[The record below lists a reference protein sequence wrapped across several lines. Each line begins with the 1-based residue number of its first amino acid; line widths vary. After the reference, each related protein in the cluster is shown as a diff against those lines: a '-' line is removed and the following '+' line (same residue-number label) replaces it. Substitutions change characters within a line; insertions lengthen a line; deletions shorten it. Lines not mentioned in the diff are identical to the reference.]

1 MSFESLGL
9 APFLLRAL
17 AEQGYENPT
26 PIQQQAIPLA
36 LAGRDL
42 LAGAQTG
49 TGKTAAFGLPLLQHL
64 GTASQEVRAGPRKPR
79 ALILAPTRE
88 LATQVH
94 DSLRGYS
101 KYLRIPSAC
110 IYGGVG
116 MGNQLD
122 ILRRGVDLLVACPG
136 RLIDHLERRSVDLSG
151 IEVLILDEADRML
164 DMGFLPSIKR
174 ILAKLPKQN
183 RQTLLF
189 SATFEDNIRQ
199 LALEFMRNPEQ
210 IQVTP
215 KNTVAETIT
224 HRVHPVDAG
233 RKRDLLLH
241 LLAQDSREQTL
252 VFART
257 KHGSDKLATF
267 LEKSGIKTAAIH
279 GNKSQGQRLR
289 ALGDFKAG
297 RVTVLVATDIAARGI
312 DINELPKVINF
323 DLPMVAE
330 DYVHRIGRT
339 GRNGATGQA
348 ISLVAQDEVKL
359 LRAIVRLLGRDM
371 DIRDVPGFELQT
383 PIRWG
388 NSAPGKAEHDTG
400 ERAPRK
406 SHARRPHGDA
416 PRHAHAGPKKA
427 GGGRRDGENRR
438 GRAGFHGG
446 LLHCGGHTNAAPG
459 VWRQRHPG
467 CAGGDAPATPRG
479 GLLPARRRQY
489 RLCRAETAARS
500 QRAGHPVIRRGSHL
514 PGDQTDTHASGGTA
528 GGISLQPGRAFCTG
542 GLRSQRG
549 DDRDRVD

>member
-17 AEQGYENPT
+17 SEQGYENPT
-26 PIQQQAIPLA
+26 PIQEQAIPLA

-64 GTASQEVRAGPRKPR
+64 GTASQEVRTGGPRKPR

-151 IEVLILDEADRML
+151 IEVLVLDEADRML

-215 KNTVAETIT
+215 KNTVAETIA
-224 HRVHPVDAG
+224 HRVHPVDAA

-241 LLAQDSREQTL
+241 LLAQDSRQQTL

-339 GRNGATGQA
+339 GRNGATGEA
-348 ISLVAQDEVKL
+348 VSLVSQDEVKL

-371 DIRDVPGFELQT
+371 EIRDVAGYEPQV

-388 NSAPGKAEHDTG
+388 NSAPGKAEQPGG

-406 SHARRPHGDA
+406 HQRRPHGEA
-416 PRHAHAGPKKA
+416 PRSAHAGPKKP
-427 GGGRRDGENRR
+427 GGGRRDG
-438 GRAGFHGG
+438 
-446 LLHCGGHTNAAPG
+446 APG
-459 VWRQRHPG
+459 Q
-467 CAGGDAPATPRG
+467 
-479 GLLPARRRQY
+479 
-489 RLCRAETAARS
+489 
-500 QRAGHPVIRRGSHL
+500 QRAGQGQRRGGSGN
-514 PGDQTDTHASGGTA
+514 PGGGRGRGQGGNGGGNRA
-528 GGISLQPGRAFCTG
+528 G
-542 GLRSQRG
+542 
-549 DDRDRVD
+549 

>member
-64 GTASQEVRAGPRKPR
+64 GTASQEVRSGPRKPR

-136 RLIDHLERRSVDLSG
+136 RLIDHLERRSIDLSG
-151 IEVLILDEADRML
+151 IELLVLDEADRML

-215 KNTVAETIT
+215 KNT
-224 HRVHPVDAG
+224 PC
-233 RKRDLLLH
+233 
-241 LLAQDSREQTL
+241 TL
-252 VFART
+252 R
-257 KHGSDKLATF
+257 
-267 LEKSGIKTAAIH
+267 
-279 GNKSQGQRLR
+279 
-289 ALGDFKAG
+289 
-297 RVTVLVATDIAARGI
+297 
-312 DINELPKVINF
+312 
-323 DLPMVAE
+323 
-330 DYVHRIGRT
+330 
-339 GRNGATGQA
+339 
-348 ISLVAQDEVKL
+348 
-359 LRAIVRLLGRDM
+359 
-371 DIRDVPGFELQT
+371 
-383 PIRWG
+383 
-388 NSAPGKAEHDTG
+388 
-400 ERAPRK
+400 
-406 SHARRPHGDA
+406 
-416 PRHAHAGPKKA
+416 
-427 GGGRRDGENRR
+427 
-438 GRAGFHGG
+438 
-446 LLHCGGHTNAAPG
+446 
-459 VWRQRHPG
+459 
-467 CAGGDAPATPRG
+467 
-479 GLLPARRRQY
+479 
-489 RLCRAETAARS
+489 
-500 QRAGHPVIRRGSHL
+500 
-514 PGDQTDTHASGGTA
+514 
-528 GGISLQPGRAFCTG
+528 
-542 GLRSQRG
+542 
-549 DDRDRVD
+549 

>member
-17 AEQGYENPT
+17 AEQGYETPT
-26 PIQQQAIPLA
+26 PIQQQAIPLV
-36 LAGRDL
+36 LEGHDL

-64 GTASQEVRAGPRKPR
+64 GTSPQAVNGPRKPR
-79 ALILAPTRE
+79 ALILTPTRE

-101 KYLRIPSAC
+101 KYLRIPSAV

-122 ILRRGVDLLVACPG
+122 ALRRGVDLLIACPG
-136 RLIDHLERRSVDLSG
+136 RLIDHIERRSVDLSG

-174 ILAKLPKQN
+174 ILGKLPRQN

-189 SATFEDNIRQ
+189 SATFEENIKQ
-199 LALEFMRNPEQ
+199 LALEFMRNPMQ
-210 IQVTP
+210 VQVTP
-215 KNTVAETIT
+215 SNTVAESIT
-224 HRVHPVDAG
+224 HRVHPVDGA

-257 KHGSDKLATF
+257 KHGSDKLALF

-279 GNKSQGQRLR
+279 GNKSQGQRMR
-289 ALGDFKAG
+289 ALSDFKAG

-312 DINELPKVINF
+312 DIDQLPKVINY

-339 GRNGATGQA
+339 GRNGSTGEA
-348 ISLVAQDEVKL
+348 ISLVAQDEAKL
-359 LRAIVRLLGRDM
+359 LRQIVRMLGRDVE
-371 DIRDVPGFELQT
+371 IRDVPGYEPQT

-388 NSAPGKAEHDTG
+388 NSAPGRAEQPGG

-406 SHARRPHGDA
+406 SHARRPHGEA
-416 PRHAHAGPKKA
+416 PRHAHAGPKKPGGQRNGGPRQANA
-427 GGGRRDGENRR
+427 GTGAGRRDG
-438 GRAGFHGG
+438 G
-446 LLHCGGHTNAAPG
+446 
-459 VWRQRHPG
+459 
-467 CAGGDAPATPRG
+467 RG
-479 GLLPARRRQY
+479 GNGRPAN
-489 RLCRAETAARS
+489 
-500 QRAGHPVIRRGSHL
+500 RG
-514 PGDQTDTHASGGTA
+514 
-528 GGISLQPGRAFCTG
+528 
-542 GLRSQRG
+542 
-549 DDRDRVD
+549 V

>member
-1 MSFESLGL
+1 MSFENLGL

-36 LAGRDL
+36 LDGHDL

-64 GTASQEVRAGPRKPR
+64 GTAPQSVGNGPRKPR

-122 ILRRGVDLLVACPG
+122 VLRRGVDLLVACPG

-151 IEVLILDEADRML
+151 IEILVLDEADRML

-174 ILAKLPKQN
+174 ILAKLPRQN

-189 SATFEDNIRQ
+189 SATFEESIKQ
-199 LALEFMRNPEQ
+199 LALEFMHEPKQ

-215 KNTVAETIT
+215 QNTVAETIT
-224 HRVHPVDAG
+224 HRVHPVDGG
-233 RKRDLLLH
+233 RKRELLLH
-241 LLAQDSREQTL
+241 LLAQDSRVQTL

-289 ALGDFKAG
+289 ALADFKAG

-312 DINELPKVINF
+312 DINELPKVINY
-323 DLPMVAE
+323 DLPMVPE

-339 GRNGATGQA
+339 GRNGSTGEA
-348 ISLVAQDEVKL
+348 ISLVAQDEAKL
-359 LRAIVRLLGRDM
+359 LRQIVRLLDRDM
-371 DIRDVPGFELQT
+371 DIRDVPGFELQV

-388 NSAPGKAEHDTG
+388 NSAPGKAEQPGGHK
-400 ERAPRK
+400 APRRGNGG
-406 SHARRPHGDA
+406 HGPRRGNNDA
-416 PRHAHAGPKKA
+416 PRGGRGGQNKPAGQRNGGNGQQRRDGHPGGGQRR
-427 GGGRRDGENRR
+427 GGGRGQ
-438 GRAGFHGG
+438 GG
-446 LLHCGGHTNAAPG
+446 QSRTSA
-459 VWRQRHPG
+459 
-467 CAGGDAPATPRG
+467 
-479 GLLPARRRQY
+479 
-489 RLCRAETAARS
+489 
-500 QRAGHPVIRRGSHL
+500 
-514 PGDQTDTHASGGTA
+514 
-528 GGISLQPGRAFCTG
+528 
-542 GLRSQRG
+542 
-549 DDRDRVD
+549 

>member
-1 MSFESLGL
+1 MSFEDLGL

-26 PIQQQAIPLA
+26 PIQQQAIPLV
-36 LAGRDL
+36 LQGHDL

-64 GTASQEVRAGPRKPR
+64 ATSAQEVRSGPRRPR
-79 ALILAPTRE
+79 ALILTPTRE

-101 KYLRIPSAC
+101 KYLRIPSTC

-122 ILRRGVDLLVACPG
+122 VLRRGVDLLVACPG
-136 RLIDHLERRSVDLSG
+136 RLIDHLERRSIDLSG
-151 IEVLILDEADRML
+151 IEVLVLDEADRML

-189 SATFEDNIRQ
+189 SATFADPIKQ
-199 LALEFMRNPEQ
+199 LALEFMRNPREVM
-210 IQVTP
+210 VTP
-215 KNTVAETIT
+215 RNTVAETIA

-233 RKRDLLLH
+233 RKRELLLH
-241 LLAQDSREQTL
+241 LLSADSREQTL
-252 VFART
+252 VFAKT

-267 LEKSGIKTAAIH
+267 LDKSGIKTAAIH
-279 GNKSQGQRLR
+279 GNKSQSQRLR

-312 DINELPKVINF
+312 DINELPKVINY

-339 GRNGATGQA
+339 GRNGASGQA
-348 ISLVAQDEVKL
+348 VSLVAQEDAKY
-359 LRAIVRLLGRDM
+359 LRQIVRLLDRDM
-371 DIRDVPGFELQT
+371 DIRDVPGFEPHT

-388 NSAPGKAEHDTG
+388 NSAPGKAEQPGG
-400 ERAPRK
+400 ERPPRRGNGG
-406 SHARRPHGDA
+406 HGPRRSNGDA
-416 PRHAHAGPKKA
+416 PRGGRGGQQKPGGQRNAGSGQQRRDGHPGGGQRR
-427 GGGRRDGENRR
+427 GGGRGQSR
-438 GRAGFHGG
+438 
-446 LLHCGGHTNAAPG
+446 T
-459 VWRQRHPG
+459 
-467 CAGGDAPATPRG
+467 
-479 GLLPARRRQY
+479 
-489 RLCRAETAARS
+489 TA
-500 QRAGHPVIRRGSHL
+500 
-514 PGDQTDTHASGGTA
+514 
-528 GGISLQPGRAFCTG
+528 
-542 GLRSQRG
+542 
-549 DDRDRVD
+549 

>member
-1 MSFESLGL
+1 MSFEDLGL

-17 AEQGYENPT
+17 AEQGYETPT
-26 PIQQQAIPLA
+26 PIQQQAIPLV
-36 LAGRDL
+36 LEGHDL

-64 GTASQEVRAGPRKPR
+64 ATSAQEVRSGPRRPR
-79 ALILAPTRE
+79 ALILTPTRE

-101 KYLRIPSAC
+101 KYLRIPSTC

-136 RLIDHLERRSVDLSG
+136 RLIDHLERRSIDLSG
-151 IEVLILDEADRML
+151 IEVLVLDEADRML

-189 SATFEDNIRQ
+189 SATFADPIKQ
-199 LALEFMRNPEQ
+199 LALEFMRNPREVM
-210 IQVTP
+210 VTP
-215 KNTVAETIT
+215 RNTVAETIA

-233 RKRDLLLH
+233 RKRELLLH
-241 LLAQDSREQTL
+241 LLSADSREQTL
-252 VFART
+252 VFAKT

-267 LEKSGIKTAAIH
+267 LDKSGIKTAAIH
-279 GNKSQGQRLR
+279 GNKSQSQRLR

-312 DINELPKVINF
+312 DINELPKVINY

-339 GRNGATGQA
+339 GRNGASGQA
-348 ISLVAQDEVKL
+348 VSLVAQEDAKY
-359 LRAIVRLLGRDM
+359 LRQIVRLLNRDM
-371 DIRDVPGFELQT
+371 DIRDVAGFEPHT

-388 NSAPGKAEHDTG
+388 NSAPGKAEQPGG
-400 ERAPRK
+400 ERP
-406 SHARRPHGDA
+406 P
-416 PRHAHAGPKKA
+416 
-427 GGGRRDGENRR
+427 RR
-438 GRAGFHGG
+438 GNGAGRPGG
-446 LLHCGGHTNAAPG
+446 NRDNAHEPRRGGAPG
-459 VWRQRHPG
+459 GQARGHR
-467 CAGGDAPATPRG
+467 GDGNGPRREGQPAA
-479 GLLPARRRQY
+479 ARRR
-489 RLCRAETAARS
+489 
-500 QRAGHPVIRRGSHL
+500 GGRG
-514 PGDQTDTHASGGTA
+514 
-528 GGISLQPGRAFCTG
+528 
-542 GLRSQRG
+542 RG
-549 DDRDRVD
+549 NAPRPSSAV

>member
-1 MSFESLGL
+1 MSFEDLGL

-26 PIQQQAIPLA
+26 PIQAQAIPLV
-36 LAGRDL
+36 LEGHDL

-64 GTASQEVRAGPRKPR
+64 ATSAQEVRSGPRRPR

-101 KYLRIPSAC
+101 KYLRIPSAV

-122 ILRRGVDLLVACPG
+122 VLRRGVDLLVACPG

-174 ILAKLPKQN
+174 ILAKLPRQN

-189 SATFEDNIRQ
+189 SATFAEPIKQ
-199 LALEFMRNPEQ
+199 LALEFMRNPREVM
-210 IQVTP
+210 VTP
-215 KNTVAETIT
+215 QNTVAETIA
-224 HRVHPVDAG
+224 HRVHPVDTA
-233 RKRDLLLH
+233 RKRELLLH
-241 LLAQDSREQTL
+241 LLSEDSREQTL
-252 VFART
+252 VFAKT

-312 DINELPKVINF
+312 DINELPKVINY

-339 GRNGATGQA
+339 GRNGASGQA
-348 ISLVAQDEVKL
+348 ISLVAQEDAKY
-359 LRAIVRLLGRDM
+359 LRQIVRLLDRDM
-371 DIRDVPGFELQT
+371 DIRDVPGFVPQN

-388 NSAPGKAEHDTG
+388 NSAPGKAEQPG
-400 ERAPRK
+400 GQKAPRRNANGGNG
-406 SHARRPHGDA
+406 ARRGNGDA
-416 PRHAHAGPKKA
+416 PRGGRGNNSAKPGGQRGNGNGQRAAGN
-427 GGGRRDGENRR
+427 GQRRDGHPGGGQRR
-438 GRAGFHGG
+438 GGRGQGG
-446 LLHCGGHTNAAPG
+446 QNRTSA
-459 VWRQRHPG
+459 
-467 CAGGDAPATPRG
+467 
-479 GLLPARRRQY
+479 
-489 RLCRAETAARS
+489 
-500 QRAGHPVIRRGSHL
+500 
-514 PGDQTDTHASGGTA
+514 
-528 GGISLQPGRAFCTG
+528 
-542 GLRSQRG
+542 
-549 DDRDRVD
+549 

>member
-1 MSFESLGL
+1 MSFEDLGL

-26 PIQQQAIPLA
+26 PIQQQAIPLV
-36 LAGRDL
+36 LEGHDL

-64 GTASQEVRAGPRKPR
+64 ATSAQEVRSGPRRPR
-79 ALILAPTRE
+79 ALILTPTRE

-101 KYLRIPSAC
+101 KYLRIPSTC

-151 IEVLILDEADRML
+151 IEVLVLDEADRML

-189 SATFEDNIRQ
+189 SATFADPIKQ
-199 LALEFMRNPEQ
+199 LALEFMRNPREVM
-210 IQVTP
+210 VTP
-215 KNTVAETIT
+215 RNTVAETIA

-233 RKRDLLLH
+233 RKRELLLH

-252 VFART
+252 VFAKT
-257 KHGSDKLATF
+257 KHGSDKLASF
-267 LEKSGIKTAAIH
+267 LDKSGIKTAAIH
-279 GNKSQGQRLR
+279 GNKSQSQRLR

-312 DINELPKVINF
+312 DINELPKVINY

-339 GRNGATGQA
+339 GRNGASGQA
-348 ISLVAQDEVKL
+348 VSLVAQEDAKY
-359 LRAIVRLLGRDM
+359 LRQIVRLLDRDM
-371 DIRDVPGFELQT
+371 DIRDVAGFEPQT

-388 NSAPGKAEHDTG
+388 NSAPGKAEQPGG
-400 ERAPRK
+400 ERPPRRGNGGRPGGHRDGNPGQRRGGAGAPSGAPRGEGNGQ
-406 SHARRPHGDA
+406 RREGQP
-416 PRHAHAGPKKA
+416 AGA
-427 GGGRRDGENRR
+427 
-438 GRAGFHGG
+438 
-446 LLHCGGHTNAAPG
+446 
-459 VWRQRHPG
+459 
-467 CAGGDAPATPRG
+467 
-479 GLLPARRRQY
+479 ARRR
-489 RLCRAETAARS
+489 
-500 QRAGHPVIRRGSHL
+500 RG
-514 PGDQTDTHASGGTA
+514 GRGRGNASRPNSA
-528 GGISLQPGRAFCTG
+528 
-542 GLRSQRG
+542 
-549 DDRDRVD
+549 V